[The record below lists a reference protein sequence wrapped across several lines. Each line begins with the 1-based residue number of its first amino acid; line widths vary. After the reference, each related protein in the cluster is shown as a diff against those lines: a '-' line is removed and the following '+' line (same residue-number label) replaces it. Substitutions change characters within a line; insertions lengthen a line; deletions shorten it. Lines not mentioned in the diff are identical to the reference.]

1 MQPIKSHGFSLIEI
15 AVVLIIISVLITT
28 VAVPL
33 ASQLELKRREETAKQ
48 LELIKEAVIGFALSN
63 GRFPC
68 AARSTD
74 NGLESV
80 IDATAGT
87 CNSFNGFLP
96 AATLGLNV
104 IDSSGFAVDA
114 WGIQQNRIR
123 YAVAD
128 ASLVTANGPC
138 PNTGAHFFTQK
149 NGMQKATM
157 SCLNDNSSTITML
170 TVKSTSVTNVAAG
183 CAPATLTTKSPFV
196 VFSLGKNA
204 ATGGVDP
211 DEAINLT
218 ANTVTFISHPPT
230 AAGTCA
236 GEFDDIV
243 TWPSLNTI
251 FGRMV
256 QVGNLP

>member
-1 MQPIKSHGFSLIEI
+1 MQPSKSRGFSLIEI
-15 AVVLIIISVLITT
+15 AVVLIIISVLITM

-33 ASQLELKRREETAKQ
+33 ATQLDLKRREETAKQ

-80 IDATAGT
+80 IDANAGT

-128 ASLVTANGPC
+128 AGLATANAPC
-138 PNTGAHFFTQK
+138 PNTGVHFFTQK

-157 SCLNDNSSTITML
+157 SCLNDNSSGIAML
-170 TVKSTSVTNVAAG
+170 TVKSTSVTNPPN
-183 CAPATLTTKSPFV
+183 CIPATLTTKSPFV

-218 ANTVTFISHPPT
+218 ANAVNFISHTPT

-256 QVGNLP
+256 QAGKLP